1 MKIPMTVTV
10 MGILAATAVAQH
22 AIYTPVRTLK
32 DQSMNLRAWGS
43 GTISETD
50 ELAFEGTYSIRVST
64 RNFFQGGT
72 ILLEKPSDLAADFG
86 DRNNLIRFTIRIAD
100 ANLTLGGGG
109 GGQGEKQGGGL
120 GGGAGAGQAGG
131 GAGQAGGAAGGQ
143 IGGRGG
149 GSGAGGAQAGRSATL
164 NPDATNLKNLRF
176 TFTTS
181 DGKKSEVYVPIT
193 TSKVGDR
200 NWLTVAVPLQS
211 ITGLDQSNKSVTG
224 ISISGDAISTFY
236 VGDIRIVND
245 STPISGEMI
254 PNQERNLALGDEIE
268 FRALGFGGGSV
279 LKYSW
284 DFDDKDG
291 VQVDAEGQ
299 YIKRR
304 FRVPGN
310 YKVTLTITD
319 VYGLKKAYSTT
330 VQLKVNP

>member
-1 MKIPMTVTV
+1 MKLAITATAIGM
-10 MGILAATAVAQH
+10 LAATAAAQH

-50 ELAFEGTYSIRVST
+50 ELAYEGTYSIRVST

-72 ILLEKPSDLAADFG
+72 VLLEKPSDLAADFS
-86 DRNNLIRFTIRIAD
+86 DKNNLIRFTIRVAD

-109 GGQGEKQGGGL
+109 GGTAGDGGERGGARGGVGGL
-120 GGGAGAGQAGG
+120 GGAG
-131 GAGQAGGAAGGQ
+131 
-143 IGGRGG
+143 
-149 GSGAGGAQAGRSATL
+149 GAGGAGGIGGAGGARPGPTATI
-164 NPDATNLKNLRF
+164 NPEAMNLKNLRF
-176 TFTTS
+176 IFTTS
-181 DGKKSEVYVPIT
+181 DGKKSEVYVPINT
-193 TSKVGDR
+193 TKAGER
-200 NWLTVAVPLQS
+200 NWITVAVPLQS
-211 ITGLDQSNKSVTG
+211 ITGLDKSNKAITG
-224 ISISGDAISTFY
+224 IGISGDAISTFY

-254 PNQERNLALGDEIE
+254 PNQERNLALGDEVE
-268 FRALGFGGGSV
+268 FRGLGFGGSSV

-291 VQVDAEGQ
+291 IQNDAEGQ
-299 YIKRR
+299 QIKRR
-304 FRVPGN
+304 FRLPGT

-319 VYGLKKAYSTT
+319 VYGLKKPYSTT